1 MKRKRL
7 LASILVIA
15 VLVSALV
22 VPVAEDITIDG
33 VGELAN
39 YTATFSVEADE
50 ARAVDEK
57 GNVYVTFHVYAESS
71 SADQPLRAFSFVLKP
86 SVGLEL
92 ANTVKNKDSRWY
104 YELPNLALLKKHEDE
119 GMYTEFSYTPSS
131 RYFGAGGT
139 DAGEGITNKTELLTI
154 VGKVAAVGDQH
165 GTYTLTL
172 VTEGKDIVIAGNGA
186 TLADTRESHQFKRV
200 VTPSVVTVQSSCTV
214 SGTVTDDKGQP
225 LANATV
231 TLQDADGQALGN
243 SVTTGENGA
252 FSFANVPNGAAY
264 SIVVTA
270 RDGALNGRKSVT
282 VAGQDVNAESIIA
295 QKYQLGD
302 VNKDGSINSDDVTR
316 LLRHVAKI
324 EALPDEDVALGD
336 VTGDKKTDA
345 DDVTKLLRFVS
356 HIITSLD

>member
-7 LASILVIA
+7 LVSILVIA

-22 VPVAEDITIDG
+22 VPAAEDITIPG
-33 VGELAN
+33 VGELKD
-39 YTATFSVEADE
+39 YTAAFSVEADD
-50 ARAVDEK
+50 ARAVDEE
-57 GNVYVTFHVYAESS
+57 GNVYVTFHVYAKSS
-71 SADQPLRAFSFVLKP
+71 SAGQPLRAFSFVLAP
-86 SVGLEL
+86 SDGLEL
-92 ANTVKNKDSRWY
+92 AETVKNKDSRWY
-104 YELPNLALLKKHEDE
+104 YELPNLASLKKHEDE

-139 DAGEGITNKTELLTI
+139 DAGEGITDKTELLTI
-154 VGKVAAVGDQH
+154 VGKVAKGDPH

-172 VTEGKDIVIAGNGA
+172 VTEGNNVVIAGNGA

-214 SGTVTDDKGQP
+214 SGKVTDDEGKP
-225 LANATV
+225 LADATV
-231 TLQDADGQALGN
+231 TLQDADGKALGDP
-243 SVTTGENGA
+243 VTTGGEGT
-252 FSFANVPNGAAY
+252 FSFTNVPNGAAY

-270 RDGALNGRKSVT
+270 QDGALNGGKSVT

>member
-33 VGELAN
+33 VGELKD
-39 YTATFSVEADE
+39 YTAAFSVEADD
-50 ARAVDEK
+50 ARAVDEE
-57 GNVYVTFHVYAESS
+57 GNVYVTFHVYAKSS
-71 SADQPLRAFSFVLKP
+71 SAGQPLRAFSFVLAP
-86 SVGLEL
+86 SEGLVL
-92 ANTVKNKDSRWY
+92 ADTVKNNDSRWY
-104 YELPNLALLKKHEDE
+104 YELPNLASLKKHEDE

-139 DAGEGITNKTELLTI
+139 DAGEGITDKTELLTI
-154 VGKVAAVGDQH
+154 VGKVAKGDPH

-172 VTEGKDIVIAGNGA
+172 VTEGNNVVIAGNGA

-214 SGTVTDDKGQP
+214 SGKVTDDEGKP
-225 LANATV
+225 LADATV
-231 TLQDADGQALGN
+231 TLQDADGKALGDP
-243 SVTTGENGA
+243 VTTGGEGT
-252 FSFANVPNGAAY
+252 FSFTNVPNGAAY

-270 RDGALNGRKSVT
+270 QDGALNGRESVT
-282 VAGQDVNAESIIA
+282 VAGQDVNAGSIAA

-302 VNKDGSINSDDVTR
+302 VNRDGEVNGQDMQRLYEHLNSSNPVEQSY
-316 LLRHVAKI
+316 LW
-324 EALPDEDVALGD
+324 LGD
-336 VTGDKKTDA
+336 VNQDGEVNGQDMQR
-345 DDVTKLLRFVS
+345 LYEHLNGS
-356 HIITSLD
+356 NPLQ

>member
-33 VGELAN
+33 VGELKD
-39 YTATFSVEADE
+39 YTAAFSVEADE

-57 GNVYVTFHVYAESS
+57 GNVYVTFHIYAKSS
-71 SADQPLRAFSFVLKP
+71 SVGQPLRAFSFVLAP
-86 SVGLEL
+86 SDGLEL

-104 YELPNLALLKKHEDE
+104 YQLPNLASLKKHEDE

-139 DAGEGITNKTELLTI
+139 DAGEGITDKTELLTI
-154 VGKVAAVGDQH
+154 VGKVAATNQH

-231 TLQDADGQALGN
+231 TLYDASGQALGN
-243 SVTTGENGA
+243 SFTTGEDGM
-252 FSFANVPNGAAY
+252 FSFANVRNGAAY

-302 VNKDGSINSDDVTR
+302 VNKDTEIGSDDVS
-316 LLRHVAKI
+316 LLMQYSVGNVT
-324 EALPDEDVALGD
+324 LDETQLFLGD
-336 VTGDKKTDA
+336 INKNGEIDSGDISSLMQYLVGNLK
-345 DDVTKLLRFVS
+345 
-356 HIITSLD
+356 SLD

>member
-33 VGELAN
+33 VGDLAG
-39 YTATFSVEADE
+39 YTAAFSVEADE
-50 ARAVDEK
+50 ARAVDEER
-57 GNVYVTFHVYAESS
+57 NVYVTFHIYAQS
-71 SADQPLRAFSFVLKP
+71 SAGQPLRAFSFVLKP
-86 SVGLEL
+86 SDGLEL

-104 YELPNLALLKKHEDE
+104 YELPNLASLKKNEDE

-139 DAGEGITNKTELLTI
+139 DAGKGITDKTELLTI
-154 VGKVAAVGDQH
+154 VGKVAAGDQH

-186 TLADTRESHQFKRV
+186 TVAATRESHQFKRV

-225 LANATV
+225 LADATV
-231 TLQDADGQALGN
+231 TLQKADGQPLGEP
-243 SVTTGENGA
+243 VTTGEDGM
-252 FSFANVPNGAAY
+252 FSFANVRNGAAY
-264 SIVVTA
+264 SIAVTA
-270 RDGALNGRKSVT
+270 QDGALNGRKSVT
-282 VAGQDVNAESIIA
+282 VTGQDVDAGSIIA